1 MKKFLL
7 LVLLLA
13 ALSVIF
19 ILPNLEIQTV
29 LNDTEE
35 MNTLSSVDSNEISQ
49 STIAE
54 KTRYRK
60 SAQLVLEEL
69 IEARDILESQSV
81 DKWGDSK
88 FKSALKN
95 VSEGDELYR
104 RGDYSESIEKYK
116 DALDQLVS
124 LKLRGK
130 EIVQQTISESNK
142 DIEKL
147 DSELL
152 IPKVSSSV
160 DLASLIEP
168 DNEDIK
174 LLKKRAKNLPQLFNQ
189 IIQSRQLIES
199 GNFYDAKNIL
209 TEASLIDPN
218 RRQTELSLNELQ
230 RLIKEENFTRFMS
243 QGFSA
248 LNKNDFS
255 LAREFFNE
263 ALITYPNRSDVKEAL
278 VQLETRQTSFQ
289 ISKKIAIAES
299 EEREE
304 NWQKALEIYESALLQ
319 DSTLIDIQAKLINI
333 RIRAQLDKN
342 IQNFIYNPL
351 TLSSESNYQSAKS
364 LLLNAERI
372 NNQGVKLKNQILK
385 LSNIIEDSRKLFNI
399 NLLSDQ
405 KTEITIFKVGTIG
418 LFEKYTMSLIP
429 GEYIAQG
436 RRSGFRDKRVEFVI
450 EPSQT
455 IKDITIICSEK
466 I

>member
-19 ILPNLEIQTV
+19 ILPNLEIKTV
-29 LNDTEE
+29 LTDTEE

-60 SAQLVLEEL
+60 SAQLILEEL
-69 IEARDILESQSV
+69 IEVRDILESQSV
-81 DKWGDSK
+81 DKWGDSE
-88 FKSALKN
+88 FKSALKT

-104 RGDYSESIEKYK
+104 TGDYLESIEKYK
-116 DALDQLVS
+116 NALDQLIS
-124 LKLRGK
+124 LKSRGK
-130 EIVQQTISESNK
+130 EIVQQAISESNK

-152 IPKVSSSV
+152 IPKVRSSV
-160 DLASLIEP
+160 NLASLIEP

-174 LLKKRAKNLPQLFNQ
+174 LLKTRIENLPELFNQ
-189 IIQSRQLIES
+189 IMQSRQLIGS

-218 RRQTELSLNELQ
+218 RLQTKLRLNELQ

-243 QGFSA
+243 EGFNA
-248 LNKNDFS
+248 LNKNEFS
-255 LAREFFNE
+255 LAREVFNE
-263 ALITYPNRSDVKEAL
+263 ALITYPNRSDVREAL

-289 ISKKIAIAES
+289 ISTKIAIAES
-299 EEREE
+299 EEKKE
-304 NWQKALEIYESALLQ
+304 NWQKALEIYESVLLQ
-319 DSTLIDIQAKLINI
+319 DSTLTDIQAKLINI

-364 LLLNAERI
+364 LLLNAKRI

-405 KTEITIFKVGTIG
+405 KTEITIFKIGTIG
-418 LFEKYTMSLIP
+418 LVEKYTMSLVP
-429 GEYIAQG
+429 GKYIAQG

-455 IKDITIICSEK
+455 VKNITVICSEK

>member
-7 LVLLLA
+7 LVLSLA

-29 LNDTEE
+29 LTDTEE

-104 RGDYSESIEKYK
+104 TGDYLESIEKYK
-116 DALDQLVS
+116 NALDQLIS

-189 IIQSRQLIES
+189 IMQSRQLIES

-209 TEASLIDPN
+209 AEASLIDPN
-218 RRQTELSLNELQ
+218 RLQTELSLNELQ
-230 RLIKEENFTRFMS
+230 RLIREENFTQFMS

-255 LAREFFNE
+255 LAREVFNE

-289 ISKKIAIAES
+289 ISKKIAI
-299 EEREE
+299 
-304 NWQKALEIYESALLQ
+304 
-319 DSTLIDIQAKLINI
+319 
-333 RIRAQLDKN
+333 
-342 IQNFIYNPL
+342 
-351 TLSSESNYQSAKS
+351 
-364 LLLNAERI
+364 
-372 NNQGVKLKNQILK
+372 
-385 LSNIIEDSRKLFNI
+385 
-399 NLLSDQ
+399 
-405 KTEITIFKVGTIG
+405 
-418 LFEKYTMSLIP
+418 
-429 GEYIAQG
+429 
-436 RRSGFRDKRVEFVI
+436 
-450 EPSQT
+450 
-455 IKDITIICSEK
+455 
-466 I
+466 

>member
-7 LVLLLA
+7 LVLSLA

-29 LNDTEE
+29 LTDSEE

-60 SAQLVLEEL
+60 SAQLILEEL
-69 IEARDILESQSV
+69 IEVRDILESQSV
-81 DKWGDSK
+81 DKWGDSE

-104 RGDYSESIEKYK
+104 TGDYLESIEKYK
-116 DALDQLVS
+116 NALDQLIS
-124 LKLRGK
+124 LKSRGK
-130 EIVQQTISESNK
+130 EIVQQAISESNK

-152 IPKVSSSV
+152 IPKVRSSV
-160 DLASLIEP
+160 NLASLIEP

-174 LLKKRAKNLPQLFNQ
+174 LLKTRIENLPELFNQ
-189 IIQSRQLIES
+189 IMQSRQLIGS

-218 RRQTELSLNELQ
+218 RLQTKLRLNELQ

-243 QGFSA
+243 EGFNA
-248 LNKNDFS
+248 LNKNEFS
-255 LAREFFNE
+255 LAREVFNE
-263 ALITYPNRSDVKEAL
+263 ALITYPNRSDVREAL

-289 ISKKIAIAES
+289 ISTKIAIAES
-299 EEREE
+299 EEKKE
-304 NWQKALEIYESALLQ
+304 NWQKALEIYESVLLQ
-319 DSTLIDIQAKLINI
+319 DSTLTDIQAKLINI

-364 LLLNAERI
+364 LLLNAKRI

-405 KTEITIFKVGTIG
+405 KTEITIFKIGTIG
-418 LFEKYTMSLIP
+418 LVEKYTMSLVP
-429 GEYIAQG
+429 GKYIAQG

-455 IKDITIICSEK
+455 VKNITVICSEK